1 MLPGKF
7 TGVKPENK
15 ACEHSLGLTMSQP
28 SSTSEARKPAIS
40 LRACAGVK

>member
-7 TGVKPENK
+7 TGVKPEK
-15 ACEHSLGLTMSQP
+15 SACEHSLGATMSQP
-28 SSTSEARKPAIS
+28 SSTSAWRSDAIS